1 MGWPSV
7 KSKVDGYIPTSPCK
21 VLRRLVAN
29 HDIPMN
35 MPLTLHENLVHMIP
49 TKYSWLNFH
58 LFCLTSS
65 ARCFFLV
72 ALSCVIPIVYP
83 NFSRFNMIVIPKT
96 ILRWLKKTWRVMELV
111 HWTNSSYIPLM
122 GFEQTGHSWKAT
134 GTSLSGAG
142 LRPEGPR
149 RFWGDAAAW
158 GWERAKVTGE
168 RWQLNNKNHQNFQE
182 RWISLMKNGEFQKEP
197 GYLTVTWLT
206 KKGGFHH
213 EKDGF
218 DLATIENSLKNRI
231 SPSTIKI

>member
-1 MGWPSV
+1 M
-7 KSKVDGYIPTSPCK
+7 
-21 VLRRLVAN
+21 
-29 HDIPMN
+29 
-35 MPLTLHENLVHMIP
+35 
-49 TKYSWLNFH
+49 F
-58 LFCLTSS
+58 FSS
-65 ARCFFLV
+65 SFIMR
-72 ALSCVIPIVYP
+72 YP
-83 NFSRFNMIVIPKT
+83 NCVSQFLSIQHDRYTKNNLEMIK
-96 ILRWLKKTWRVMELV
+96 KKTWRVMELV

-182 RWISLMKNGEFQKEP
+182 RLISLMKNGEFQKEP